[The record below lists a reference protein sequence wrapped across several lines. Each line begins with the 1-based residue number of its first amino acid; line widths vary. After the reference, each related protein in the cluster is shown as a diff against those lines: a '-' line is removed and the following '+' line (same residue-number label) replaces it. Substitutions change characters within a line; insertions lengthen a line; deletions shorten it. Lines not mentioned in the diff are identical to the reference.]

1 MVAADPLGTE
11 PQGSAALHV
20 ATVRASHNNSTC
32 RDRHHRAC
40 SGNHKHRSKLA
51 AMDCLMSQANLA
63 TMHHQEQFHH
73 RHQQRQEQQQAR
85 QQEEQFHHRHQQR
98 QEQRQPQA
106 RTARRAPCAA
116 SVRVIMRCGAMHCAP
131 MVWIV
136 TMPCAWVVTS
146 STYTQAVTQTTVLV
160 TALAPVTPRRLRSRD
175 QGRANRQTSSSAC
188 LGCYLA
194 R

>member
-20 ATVRASHNNSTC
+20 ATVRASHNNLTC

-40 SGNHKHRSKLA
+40 SSNHKHRSKLA

-63 TMHHQEQFHH
+63 IMHHQEQLHH

-85 QQEEQFHHRHQQR
+85 RQEEQFHHRHQQR

-116 SVRVIMRCGAMHCAP
+116 SVRVTTRCGAMHCAP
-131 MVWIV
+131 MAWSV
-136 TMPCAWVVTS
+136 TTSCAQVVT
-146 STYTQAVTQTTVLV
+146 TRTCTRAVTLTTVLV

-175 QGRANRQTSSSAC
+175 QGRANRQISSGS
-188 LGCYLA
+188 
-194 R
+194 